1 MISKTEPA
9 AWLPLSI
16 AIVGGGIGGLAAS
29 ISLRRAGHTVTIYER
44 ADFAGEVGASIS
56 CAANGTRWLHEWG
69 VNVEMGDPVILRK
82 LINRDWETGEAMN
95 VFDLADYEEK
105 WGHVSIYQ
113 LEIVL
118 KVDQHATD
126 GDILLYIGLQ
136 YVPPTVY
143 ACHVD
148 GKRCWGSRRRNTG

>member
-1 MISKTEPA
+1 MISKAEPA
-9 AWLPLSI
+9 TWQHLSI

-29 ISLRRAGHTVTIYER
+29 ISLRRAGHIVTIYER

-69 VNVEMGDPVILRK
+69 VNVEMGDPVVLRK

-105 WGHVSIYQ
+105 WGHVSFI
-113 LEIVL
+113 
-118 KVDQHATD
+118 
-126 GDILLYIGLQ
+126 ILDCTRER
-136 YVPPTVY
+136 PTS
-143 ACHVD
+143 H
-148 GKRCWGSRRRNTG
+148 